1 MPIPDEFIEA
11 LNRDADIVAVVGRH
25 VKLQKKGNSHVG
37 LCPFHQ
43 EKTPSF
49 NVVPSKGFYHC
60 FGCGA
65 SGTAL
70 RFLMLHAHNGDFLA
84 AVEDLAATLGREVP
98 RTSGPQRP
106 KISNAPLERMARYYQ
121 EQLFKHPK
129 IRKYLK
135 DRGLDKETALR
146 FRLGYAP
153 PSGGLTEA
161 FTKQPSD
168 EELEKL
174 GLLKR
179 GDAGRRPWA
188 YFRDRVMFPI
198 EDVRGQVVGFGGR
211 VLGDSEPKY
220 LNSPQS
226 ALFDKGRIVYG
237 LSQASTGIRNA
248 GRILVVE
255 GYMDVV
261 ALARHGVDYA
271 VATMGTAATETQLR
285 SILTRTDEAVFCFD
299 GDAAGQRALRKV
311 IGNVMPVLKDGKAV
325 RFALLPAGEDPDSI
339 VKEQGK
345 DGVLKVIEQARSL
358 EDMLLDPQLSEDEE
372 EDTSAAARSER
383 WHKIAD
389 LLESVDRSK
398 AAFLY
403 EELYQRLHQAS
414 GIEIKALREAASR
427 SARTKPAARPFDD
440 GPPPP
445 DFEPPWDDRIE
456 EPVPRNRRT
465 GRLPG
470 RRRNPDRD
478 LAAFFACICLN
489 IDLADDLKQEG
500 PLLAANEER
509 EAYAHKKLEE
519 ISEAYPELNEAKCL
533 ACFNDD
539 PAFQDLV
546 KDAIA
551 RMRKGKEDPKMIF
564 ANLRNKFD
572 RTTASRIKRQKELAA
587 ISKK

>member
-161 FTKQPSD
+161 FAKQPSD

-179 GDAGRRPWA
+179 GDDGRRPWS

-237 LSQASTGIRNA
+237 LSQASTGIRSA

-339 VKEQGK
+339 VKAQGK

-372 EDTSAAARSER
+372 EDASAAARSER

-414 GIEIKALREAASR
+414 GIEISALREAASR
-427 SARTKPAARPFDD
+427 SARPRTAPRPAD

-456 EPVPRNRRT
+456 EPVPRNQRR
-465 GRLPG
+465 GRISAQHG
-470 RRRNPDRD
+470 KIDKA
-478 LAAFFACICLN
+478 LATFFACVCLN
-489 IDLADDLKQEG
+489 PNLTDDLKQDA
-500 PLLAANEER
+500 PLLAGNEQL
-509 EAYAHKKLEE
+509 EAYARKKLAMMIED
-519 ISEAYPELNEAKCL
+519 YPALDEDKCV
-533 ACFNDD
+533 ACFDD
-539 PAFQDLV
+539 NQNFQKLV
-546 KDAIA
+546 KDELK
-551 RMRKGKEDPKMIF
+551 RMKKVKEDPNVVFGKLQHRF
-564 ANLRNKFD
+564 NHTL
-572 RTTASRIKRQKELAA
+572 ASRIRRQKELAA
-587 ISKK
+587 IGKK

>member
-1 MPIPDEFIEA
+1 M
-11 LNRDADIVAVVGRH
+11 
-25 VKLQKKGNSHVG
+25 
-37 LCPFHQ
+37 
-43 EKTPSF
+43 
-49 NVVPSKGFYHC
+49 
-60 FGCGA
+60 
-65 SGTAL
+65 
-70 RFLMLHAHNGDFLA
+70 
-84 AVEDLAATLGREVP
+84 
-98 RTSGPQRP
+98 
-106 KISNAPLERMARYYQ
+106 
-121 EQLFKHPK
+121 
-129 IRKYLK
+129 
-135 DRGLDKETALR
+135 
-146 FRLGYAP
+146 GYAP
-153 PSGGLTEA
+153 PNGGLTEA
-161 FTKQPSD
+161 FAKQPSD

-226 ALFDKGRIVYG
+226 VLFDKGRIVYG

-414 GIEIKALREAASR
+414 GIEINALREAAVR

-445 DFEPPWDDRIE
+445 DYEPQWDDRIE

-465 GRLPG
+465 GRMSG
-470 RRRNPDRD
+470 RRNSSDRD
-478 LAAFFACICLN
+478 LAAFFACVCFN
-489 IDLADDLKQEG
+489 PNLADDLKQG
-500 PLLAANEER
+500 TPLVASNEER
-509 EAYAHKKLEE
+509 EAYARKKLE
-519 ISEAYPELNEAKCL
+519 IIIKAYPDLDEDKCV

-539 PAFQDLV
+539 VGFQNLV
-546 KDAIA
+546 KDALE
-551 RMRKGKEDPKMIF
+551 RMKKAKEKPNEISAKLQD
-564 ANLRNKFD
+564 KFE
-572 RTTASRIKRQKELAA
+572 RIIASRIRRERQRAEKQETA
-587 ISKK
+587 